1 MREYAPRTENGLQ
14 WHTITAGHMPPIG
27 ETFLLWRGVNESDGG
42 FVTIA
47 RRWESEGK
55 NAHIV
60 FVRATAEHFHALLD
74 DDEYKHC
81 RWAAIT
87 PPRCVMKKRI
97 KERER
102 MEALRREG

>member
-42 FVTIA
+42 FATIA
-47 RRWESEGK
+47 IRY
-55 NAHIV
+55 AHIV
-60 FVRATAEHFHALLD
+60 FVRATAEHFHAPLEEED
-74 DDEYKHC
+74 YKNC

-97 KERER
+97 KEREKMAKLEER
-102 MEALRREG
+102 MMK